1 MTNWMSDIL
10 TKIMMMLTVF
20 FAPLFMFLI
29 AIGLAI
35 LLDTIFGRWK
45 ASSIGEK
52 VTSKKTRHG
61 VVSKVLTYNIV
72 AITIFIIDNMAVN
85 EVVLTYLPYEFILT
99 KSVVLFLI
107 WMEASSI
114 DESYEEVKGYKL
126 SDKFIDF
133 IKTIKRNLLK
143 LVQYKQESKE

>member
-1 MTNWMSDIL
+1 MNNWVSDVF
-10 TKIMMMLTVF
+10 TKLIMMLTVF
-20 FAPLFMFLI
+20 FAPLFMFLV

-45 ASSIGEK
+45 AASIGEK

-61 VVSKVLTYNIV
+61 VISKVITYNLV
-72 AITIFIIDNMAVN
+72 AITIFIIDSLAVN
-85 EVVLTYLPYEFILT
+85 EVFLNYLPYQFVLT

-114 DESYEEVKGYKL
+114 DESYEEVKGYKI

-133 IKTIKRNLLK
+133 LKTIKRLVLK
-143 LVQYKQESKE
+143 AVQYKQDV